1 MSVVSAADH
10 GAGLELRV
18 TADVQYSEKVLWMES
33 EGIMVNKVSL
43 TQKHKCHVLSF
54 SYAEAGNSG
63 LEYRIVIT
71 RGQGRCGGCVCVG
84 YMKMDQGRLDLI
96 RACYGIYIGYIP

>member
-10 GAGLELRV
+10 SAGLELRV

-33 EGIMVNKVSL
+33 EEIMVNKVSL

-71 RGQGRCGGCVCVG
+71 RGQGRCVWGGGV
-84 YMKMDQGRLDLI
+84 
-96 RACYGIYIGYIP
+96 